1 VKNIIY
7 VAVNF
12 QKSHIW
18 RHNIRVIALP
28 RAPCTNLLKSIWWRS
43 GATLITLAL
52 VSALVAALF
61 SVKAAATFFAIWMG
75 IAWLRDQR
83 YLAALA
89 RWIDSA
95 GAEPLPPASG
105 PWDELFAKLYRQ
117 KRDFVREH
125 DALAD
130 ALASLRRA
138 AQALPEGVVMLNS
151 QNQILW
157 CNDQAEDHF
166 ELRREGDSG
175 QSISNLLRTP
185 DFLSYL
191 AKGQWDTAL
200 LLRVRSRNSREERVL
215 SAQLVEYGD
224 AQKLLLSRDVTKLE
238 RLETMRRDF
247 VANVSHELKTPLT
260 VLSGFLETIREIQP
274 AAKQREE
281 YLALM
286 AEQAERMKTLVA
298 DLLALSALEAS
309 VAPPEE
315 RIDMGQL
322 VARIKQEAETLSS
335 MRHTVEFRVDPGL
348 GLCGSESEIASALT
362 NLVTNAIRYTPE
374 GGRIEVSW
382 QEDLRDDGLGA
393 IFRVED
399 SGIGIPHQHLP
410 RLTERFYRVDR
421 GRSRGTGGTGLG
433 LAIVK
438 HVLTR
443 HQASLD
449 IKSTVGVG
457 SVFAARFPPARVLR
471 MPNEEGMAGTLN
483 EQGVKE
489 DRAAV
494 LS

>member
-1 VKNIIY
+1 M
-7 VAVNF
+7 
-12 QKSHIW
+12 W
-18 RHNIRVIALP
+18 ALP
-28 RAPCTNLLKSIWWRS
+28 SHVQSRTPLLRSIWWRS
-43 GATLITLAL
+43 GATLVTLAL

-61 SVKAAATFFAIWMG
+61 SLKAAASFFAVWIG
-75 IAWLRDQR
+75 VAWLRDQR
-83 YLAALA
+83 YLAALQ
-89 RWIDSA
+89 RWTDSD

-105 PWDELFAKLYRQ
+105 PWDDLFAKLYRR
-117 KRDFVREH
+117 KRDYVREH

-166 ELRREGDSG
+166 ELQREGDAG
-175 QSISNLLRTP
+175 QSISNLLRAP
-185 DFLSYL
+185 DFLTYL
-191 AKGQWDTAL
+191 AQGQWDSAL
-200 LLRVRSRNSREERVL
+200 LLRVRARDGREERVL

-224 AQKLLLSRDVTKLE
+224 AQKLLLSRDVTKIE

-260 VLSGFLETIREIQP
+260 VLSGFLETIRDIQP
-274 AAKQREE
+274 PAKQREH

-286 AEQAERMKTLVA
+286 EEQAERMQTLVA

-309 VAPPEE
+309 VAPAEE
-315 RIDMGQL
+315 RIDMGLL
-322 VARIKQEAETLSS
+322 VSRIRHEAETLSAG
-335 MRHTVEFRVDPGL
+335 RHTLAFGL
-348 GLCGSESEIASALT
+348 TEGLQLTGAESEVTSALT

-374 GGRIEVSW
+374 GGRIDVSW
-382 QEDLRDDGLGA
+382 REEARDDGMGA
-393 IFRVED
+393 VFRVED
-399 SGIGIPHQHLP
+399 TGIGIPQQHLP

-443 HQASLD
+443 HQATLD
-449 IKSTVGVG
+449 IRSTVGTG
-457 SVFAARFPPARVLR
+457 STFSAHFPPARVALIA
-471 MPNEEGMAGTLN
+471 PAKDDGSFPATLT
-483 EQGVKE
+483 E
-489 DRAAV
+489 DQAAV
-494 LS
+494 HS

>member
-1 VKNIIY
+1 
-7 VAVNF
+7 
-12 QKSHIW
+12 
-18 RHNIRVIALP
+18 
-28 RAPCTNLLKSIWWRS
+28 LKSIWWRS

-52 VSALVAALF
+52 VSTLVAALF
-61 SVKAAATFFAIWMG
+61 SLKAAATFFAIWIG

-89 RWIDSA
+89 RWTDSE
-95 GAEPLPPASG
+95 GGERLPPASG
-105 PWDELFAKLYRQ
+105 PWDNLFAKLYRQ
-117 KRDFVREH
+117 KRDSVREH

-185 DFLSYL
+185 DFLTYL

-200 LLRVRSRNSREERVL
+200 LLRVRGRDSREERVL

-260 VLSGFLETIREIQP
+260 VLSGFLETIRDIQP
-274 AAKQREE
+274 PAKQREQ

-298 DLLALSALEAS
+298 DLLALSALEAN

-315 RIDMGQL
+315 RVDMGQL
-322 VARIKQEAETLSS
+322 VARIKEEANTLSAQ
-335 MRHTVEFRVDPGL
+335 RHTVELQIDEGL
-348 GLCGSESEIASALT
+348 GLVGSESEIASALT

-374 GGRIEVSW
+374 GGRISVSW
-382 QEDLRDDGLGA
+382 LEELRDEGTGA
-393 IFRVED
+393 MFRVED
-399 SGIGIPHQHLP
+399 TGIGIPPQHLP

-443 HQASLD
+443 HQATLD
-449 IKSTVGVG
+449 IRSIVGVG
-457 SVFAARFPPARVLR
+457 STFTAHFPPARVLR
-471 MPNEEGMAGTLN
+471 IRNEDGVPAALAD
-483 EQGVKE
+483 QGAKE
-489 DRAAV
+489 DHTAV

>member
-1 VKNIIY
+1 M
-7 VAVNF
+7 
-12 QKSHIW
+12 
-18 RHNIRVIALP
+18 
-28 RAPCTNLLKSIWWRS
+28 KSIWWRS

-52 VSALVAALF
+52 VSSLVAALF
-61 SVKAAATFFAIWMG
+61 SLKAAATFFAIWIG

-89 RWIDSA
+89 RWTDSE
-95 GAEPLPPASG
+95 GAERLPPASG
-105 PWDELFAKLYRQ
+105 PWDNLFAKLYRQ
-117 KRDFVREH
+117 KRDSVREH

-130 ALASLRRA
+130 ALTSLRRA

-185 DFLSYL
+185 DFLTYL

-200 LLRVRSRNSREERVL
+200 LLRVRGRDSREERVL

-260 VLSGFLETIREIQP
+260 VLSGFLETIRDIQP
-274 AAKQREE
+274 PAKQREE

-322 VARIKQEAETLSS
+322 VARIKEEAKTLSAN
-335 MRHTVEFRVDPGL
+335 RHTVTFEIDAGL
-348 GLCGSESEIASALT
+348 GLIGSESEIASALT

-374 GGRIEVSW
+374 GGRINVSW
-382 QEDLRDDGLGA
+382 LEELRDEGKGA
-393 IFRVED
+393 MFRVED
-399 SGIGIPHQHLP
+399 TGIGIPHQHLP

-449 IKSTVGVG
+449 IKSTVGTG
-457 SVFAARFPPARVLR
+457 STFTAHFPPVRVLR
-471 MPNEEGMAGTLN
+471 IQDKEAVSATLAD
-483 EQGVKE
+483 EAVKE
-489 DRAAV
+489 DQTAV